1 MCIRYANLIL
11 QVDVKPAESIQE
23 QNNHSEQLHNNGT
36 SINKK
41 IFVGRLPSDLTE
53 LEFKDYFES
62 FGTVTD
68 DSFVYDKK
76 NHKPRGLGFVSFD
89 SEEAVDNVLQ
99 KGFHKLKNRT
109 VEVKRAKSEE
119 DRNQELHNNGTS
131 IHKIFVKGIPNDLTE
146 PEFKKYL
153 IVLAR
158 LLRLS
163 LCITNK
169 PTNRGALDLLV
180 SIQRKLW

>member
-11 QVDVKPAESIQE
+11 QVDVKPALCISESIQE

-68 DSFVYDKK
+68 ASFVYDKK

-146 PEFKKYL
+146 PEFKKYFDSFGT
-153 IVLAR
+153 VTEAFFMYNQQ
-158 LLRLS
+158 
-163 LCITNK
+163 TE
-169 PTNRGALDLLV
+169 G
-180 SIQRKLW
+180 LWIC